1 MNTVKHLLLTAVAVA
16 WAGTAAWGQTP
27 AKVKYRFIEAAD
39 LGVLGHISQTQ
50 NPYHRVDTTVYKGWT
65 AWQNNQVRCSSGLS
79 VAFRF
84 PLVYDAMIFVTSLSM
99 SVLFWPVLMA
109 IMYEGKKTNMAGL
122 VSMFVGGIVYVGVLM
137 MIRKSSRR
145 RPSRIGNIIPT
156 ASVLPGPSV
165 WPLLWWNIVGIGF

>member
-65 AWQNNQVRCSSGLS
+65 AWQNNQVSRPDTASCTPAPPPTSS
-79 VAFRF
+79 
-84 PLVYDAMIFVTSLSM
+84 PTKAMTS
-99 SVLFWPVLMA
+99 
-109 IMYEGKKTNMAGL
+109 T
-122 VSMFVGGIVYVGVLM
+122 
-137 MIRKSSRR
+137 SRR
-145 RPSRIGNIIPT
+145 TGSGSMPNRP
-156 ASVLPGPSV
+156 
-165 WPLLWWNIVGIGF
+165 